1 MSTIL
6 ALVAAITAS
15 IIWWYISPK
24 SAVTRQ
30 SLQHIPECEFEDDNS
45 PERYRLES
53 RSLLYKGYNKYSRH
67 GVPFQMRNPIGE
79 LGPQL
84 VLPMKYLDEVKYAS
98 TSLFSFPLFSEKA
111 FLLNYSDAPQQTET
125 AAHVVRVDLTRNLG
139 TLANGMYREAIEGL
153 EEYLSQSK
161 SNTIPTYDLLSNI
174 TARVTAL
181 GLVGPELC
189 RNEEWIQIS
198 LQTTFAIFN
207 AAFTIR
213 ADYSRRWRWLAR
225 WRSDAPRQMR
235 AMRARAVELLRP
247 LYQDRTAA
255 LDQKSSSNNTA
266 SAFADCLFWL
276 LKKGNQGSGGGP
288 SLEHLANEQL
298 FLTVASMHTTSSTLA
313 ALLYD
318 LLTRPASCEAI
329 VDEIEH
335 TMAECQGQWTLQEVA
350 KMKRLDSFMKESQ
363 RVHPI
368 GFITAQRI
376 AVKSHTFK
384 DGFHLPRGV
393 IFQFPADAVHHDPE
407 IYPNPDEF
415 DGDRFLRLRETVDP
429 NRFHFASV
437 SDTMLGFG
445 AGTHACPGRFFTALA
460 VKLIVVALFTRYE
473 VSLVGDDGERPPDT
487 YNDFNMGPSREA
499 KILLRR
505 K

>member
-1 MSTIL
+1 MSIVLT
-6 ALVAAITAS
+6 LVATVVAS
-15 IIWWYISPK
+15 IACWYLSTKP
-24 SAVTRQ
+24 AVTKKA
-30 SLQHIPECEFEDDNS
+30 LQHIPECRFEDDDT
-45 PERYRLES
+45 PERYRLNS
-53 RSLLYKGYNKYSRH
+53 RSLLYKGYEKYSRH
-67 GVPFQMRNPIGE
+67 GIPFQMRNPIGE

-111 FLLNYSDAPQQTET
+111 FLLSYSDAPRQTDA

-139 TLANGMYREAIEGL
+139 ALANDMYREAIVGI
-153 EEYLSQSK
+153 EEYLSASK
-161 SNTIPTYDLLSNI
+161 DCSSVPAYDFLSNI

-207 AAFTIR
+207 TAFSIR
-213 ADYSRRWRWLAR
+213 ADYTPRWRWLAR
-225 WRSDAPRQMR
+225 WRSDAPKQMR
-235 AMRARAVELLRP
+235 AMRARAVELLKP
-247 LYQDRTAA
+247 FYQDRAAA
-255 LDQKSSSNNTA
+255 LNQSSAA
-266 SAFADCLFWL
+266 SAFNDCIYWL
-276 LKKGNQGSGGGP
+276 LKNKNGSGGM
-288 SLEHLANEQL
+288 SLNCIANEQL
-298 FLTVASMHTTSSTLA
+298 FLTVASMHTTSSTLV

-318 LLTRPASCEAI
+318 LLTHPTYLDEI
-329 VDEIEH
+329 IDEIER
-335 TMAECQGQWTLQEVA
+335 TRAECQDNWTLQEVS
-350 KMKRLDSFMKESQ
+350 KMRRLDSFMKESQ

-368 GFITAQRI
+368 GFITAQRV
-376 AVKSHTFK
+376 AVKAHTFK
-384 DGFHLPRGV
+384 DGFHLPAGV

-415 DGDRFLRLRETVDP
+415 DGYRFLRLRETVDS

-460 VKLIVVALFTRYE
+460 VKLIVAVLLTRYE
-473 VSLVGDDGERPPDT
+473 VTLTENPGVRPANG

-499 KILLRR
+499 KITLRR
-505 K
+505 RSE